1 MTLCT
6 GRFAPTPT
14 GPLHFGSLLAAVASY
29 CDARHAGGQWLLRL
43 EDIDPPREMPG
54 AAATILR
61 QLEAYGLHWDGP
73 VLYQSQRTEA
83 YVAAIDALEAKG
95 LLFWCRCSRSALA
108 GHTVYPGT
116 CREHRR
122 PEPDAAIRLRVEPGT
137 VCFHDRVFGDQQE
150 DVAATV
156 GDFVI
161 RRRDG
166 LFAYQ
171 LAVVVDDAMQG
182 VTHVVRGAD
191 LLDNTARQIY
201 LQAQQGYPTPCYAH
215 IPLAVNALGEKLS
228 KQNFARALPVDHPEP
243 ILWEALRTL
252 GQNPPTELTDAPV
265 SEQLGWATAHWSL
278 AAIPRRML
286 LDPGGRFADGPGFQG
301 G

>member
-1 MTLCT
+1 MPYT

-29 CDARHAGGQWLLRL
+29 CDARHAGGQWLLRM

-73 VLYQSQRTEA
+73 VLYQSQRSKA
-83 YVAAIDALEAKG
+83 YLAAIESLREKD
-95 LLFWCRCSRSALA
+95 LLFWCRCSRSTLA
-108 GHTVYPGT
+108 GYSVYPGT
-116 CREHRR
+116 CREHRQ
-122 PEPDAAIRLRVEPGT
+122 PEPDAAIRLRVQPGI
-137 VCFHDRVFGDQQE
+137 VRFHDRVFGDQQE
-150 DVAATV
+150 DLATSV

-171 LAVVVDDAMQG
+171 LTVVVDDAMQG

-191 LLDNTARQIY
+191 LLDNTARQMY
-201 LQAQQGYPTPCYAH
+201 LQSLLGYPTPEYAH
-215 IPLAVNALGEKLS
+215 IPLAVNANGEKLS
-228 KQNFARALPVDHPEP
+228 KQNFATALPVAQPEP
-243 ILWEALRTL
+243 LMWEALSAL
-252 GQNPPTELTDAPV
+252 GQSPPAELAAAPV
-265 SEQLGWATAHWSL
+265 SEQLAWATVHWTF
-278 AAIPRRML
+278 ATMPRRML
-286 LDPGGRFADGPGFQG
+286 LEPDHRFCDGRDDTSR
-301 G
+301 